1 MAVLDGQE
9 MREDIVSRLLG
20 GETDLAT
27 SKYLDRISEL
37 AGMEEAEHQFLVDP
51 FDRSVA
57 LVFQMFQSSDLDPWD
72 VDLSFFIE
80 MFSERI
86 EESENIDLPTCGRL
100 IRMAWSILKGQASDL
115 IERQERAFDFTEE
128 DENWDDDDW
137 DDEEEDEGHVAKQKP
152 VLSEEMKAALELR
165 SQQKKKTPS
174 FRRTEW
180 FRYKRLSRSGWRA
193 PHGMDSKQRRNYKYR
208 SSLVRVGHGKVA
220 TARGLHPS
228 GFKEIMVH
236 NTGDLESIDPETEA
250 ARVGKTVGGRKR
262 EQIYSR
268 ADELGIRVLNRRRDV

>member
-1 MAVLDGQE
+1 MA
-9 MREDIVSRLLG
+9 EDYEGMTVAELKALLKEQGLPVSG
-20 GETDLAT
+20 KKA
-27 SKYLDRISEL
+27 
-37 AGMEEAEHQFLVDP
+37 
-51 FDRSVA
+51 
-57 LVFQMFQSSDLDPWD
+57 
-72 VDLSFFIE
+72 
-80 MFSERI
+80 
-86 EESENIDLPTCGRL
+86 
-100 IRMAWSILKGQASDL
+100 DL
-115 IERQERAFDFTEE
+115 IERLSGAQEEGPEPEDDATTEVQE
-128 DENWDDDDW
+128 TVEEATSEEESEEESDDDSDDDW
-137 DDEEEDEGHVAKQKP
+137 DDDWDDEEDEGHVAKQKP
-152 VLSEEMKAALELR
+152 VLSEDMKLALALR
-165 SQQKKKTPS
+165 SEQKKKTPA
-174 FRRTEW
+174 FKRTEW

-208 SSLVRVGHGKVA
+208 SSLVRVGHGKIA

>member
-1 MAVLDGQE
+1 MAEDYEGMTVAELKVLLKEQGLP
-9 MREDIVSRLLG
+9 VSG
-20 GETDLAT
+20 KKA
-27 SKYLDRISEL
+27 
-37 AGMEEAEHQFLVDP
+37 
-51 FDRSVA
+51 
-57 LVFQMFQSSDLDPWD
+57 
-72 VDLSFFIE
+72 
-80 MFSERI
+80 
-86 EESENIDLPTCGRL
+86 
-100 IRMAWSILKGQASDL
+100 DL
-115 IERQERAFDFTEE
+115 IERLSGAQEEVPEPEDDATSEVQETVEEATSEEEFDE
-128 DENWDDDDW
+128 DSDDDW
-137 DDEEEDEGHVAKQKP
+137 DDDWDDEEDEGHVAKQKP
-152 VLSEEMKAALELR
+152 VLSEDMKLALALR
-165 SQQKKKTPS
+165 SEQKKKTPA
-174 FRRTEW
+174 FKRTEW

-208 SSLVRVGHGKVA
+208 SSLVRVGHGKIA